1 MLGAHPKRRA
11 FCDIK
16 VGFTQGSVRLKLQ
29 TATADDVTDLVS
41 LRNAVN
47 EHLRSQYG
55 DGYWL
60 ARSTERGALFGMRRG
75 TVYLARYRG
84 KLIATLTLSTRKPWA
99 IDKKYFHASE
109 KPLYLTAM
117 AVHPDYQR
125 KGIGRSSIDEA
136 RRLAIAWPGDAI
148 RLDAYDT
155 AAGAGDFYRKCGF
168 REVGRAVYRVAPLIY
183 FEMLL

>member
-1 MLGAHPKRRA
+1 M
-11 FCDIK
+11 
-16 VGFTQGSVRLKLQ
+16 RLKLQ
-29 TATADDVTDLVS
+29 TATTDDVSDLVA

-47 EHLRSQYG
+47 DHLRSQFG

-60 ARSTERGALFGMRRG
+60 SRSTEKGALLAMRRG
-75 TVYLARYRG
+75 TVYLARHRG
-84 KLIATLTLSTRKPWA
+84 TLIATLTLSTRKPWA

-117 AVHPDYQR
+117 AVRPDHQR
-125 KGIGRSSIDEA
+125 KGIGRACIDEA
-136 RRLAIAWPGDAI
+136 RKIAQQWPGDAI

-155 AAGAGDFYRKCGF
+155 AAGAGDFYRKSDF

>member
-1 MLGAHPKRRA
+1 MESQVSGNTAFRRI
-11 FCDIK
+11 DRS
-16 VGFTQGSVRLKLQ
+16 VGRAAVSTHSKHLAIRIQNSEFSTQ
-29 TATADDVTDLVS
+29 
-41 LRNAVN
+41 
-47 EHLRSQYG
+47 H
-55 DGYWL
+55 
-60 ARSTERGALFGMRRG
+60 
-75 TVYLARYRG
+75 
-84 KLIATLTLSTRKPWA
+84 

>member
-1 MLGAHPKRRA
+1 MPDPKRRA
-11 FCDIK
+11 FYYVT
-16 VGFTQGSVRLKLQ
+16 VGLLADTVLFKLQ
-29 TATADDVTDLVS
+29 TATADDVPDLVS

-47 EHLRSQYG
+47 DHLRTHYG

-60 ARSTERGALFGMRRG
+60 SRATEKGALFAMRRG
-75 TVYLARYRG
+75 TVYLARRRDQ
-84 KLIATLTLSTRKPWA
+84 LVATLTLSTRKPWA

-117 AVHPDYQR
+117 AVHPNHQR
-125 KGIGRSSIDEA
+125 KGIGRACIDEA
-136 RRLAIAWPGDAI
+136 RKIARQWPGDAI
-148 RLDAYDT
+148 RLDAFDT

-168 REVGRAVYRVAPLIY
+168 REVGRAVYRVAALIY